1 MSMQQDPKGPWAV
14 APARGRRAFLGTA
27 AGTALSLGWPLAGA
41 AALPAL
47 RLDHSVTLSR
57 ARLDEL
63 ARTAYASLNQ
73 GRVLGPYDGARHGAG
88 SDVRLHRIVTYT
100 QVPHSGESVKVS
112 GLLAVPANASGPIP
126 VVSWQHG
133 TILSFVQVPS
143 NLTLAATPGYVL
155 RENIDSAETL
165 LNLHRFAAHGYA
177 VIAADYLGKGPF
189 RGNRPEAYAVKEA
202 SVATCVDILNAGL
215 QALERLNLQASE
227 LFLNGWSQGGLN
239 TQWLRQ
245 ELQRRG
251 VPVVAAAASSP
262 FNDLTQAF
270 GFWSGGVS
278 FPPPTAAPYPERP
291 VWLTLATVILL
302 GSYQSYYG
310 LDGLLQAAVRP
321 EYRAAV
327 LKFWNDYAFDFDAQA
342 MPLPEKLLIDGFFD
356 RYTSEAGSEFL
367 RRLAANRASFWN
379 YGSPMRLYYGL
390 ADEAI
395 HPAMARLPL
404 GAAGRHSDGVAVPRA
419 SHRATFLASLYGEA
433 QDLEGQAN
441 LLAWFDSL
449 RAG

>member
-1 MSMQQDPKGPWAV
+1 M
-14 APARGRRAFLGTA
+14 
-27 AGTALSLGWPLAGA
+27 
-41 AALPAL
+41 
-47 RLDHSVTLSR
+47 
-57 ARLDEL
+57 
-63 ARTAYASLNQ
+63 
-73 GRVLGPYDGARHGAG
+73 
-88 SDVRLHRIVTYT
+88 
-100 QVPHSGESVKVS
+100 
-112 GLLAVPANASGPIP
+112 
-126 VVSWQHG
+126 
-133 TILSFVQVPS
+133 
-143 NLTLAATPGYVL
+143 
-155 RENIDSAETL
+155 
-165 LNLHRFAAHGYA
+165 
-177 VIAADYLGKGPF
+177 
-189 RGNRPEAYAVKEA
+189 
-202 SVATCVDILNAGL
+202 
-215 QALERLNLQASE
+215 
-227 LFLNGWSQGGLN
+227 NGWSQGGLN